1 MPKYRAV
8 LEKVTV
14 ERMTIEFAA
23 ANLEGA
29 AVIAERA
36 TQFATVRGVTITKPY
51 DTGHVSERERVSSV
65 REVRG

>member
-1 MPKYRAV
+1 MRKYRAV

-14 ERMTIEFAA
+14 ERMTIEFTAD
-23 ANLEGA
+23 NLEAA

-36 TQFATVRGVTITKPY
+36 TREERVRGVTITKAY

-65 REVRG
+65 REA